1 VFLRFGFLIAVF
13 ILAFGLSV
21 YAADDASSPAGDPV
35 KGQRQFATCSA
46 CHTVEADGPNK
57 VGPNLHGI
65 IGRKAGS
72 KGDFNYSEA
81 MKKAGFIWDTQ
92 KLSEYIT
99 KPQAFI
105 PGNKMAFIGVPKEEV
120 RANII
125 AYLEE
130 ATK

>member
-1 VFLRFGFLIAVF
+1 MRKVLL
-13 ILAFGLSV
+13 LASLLVPVSLTVARAEDGD
-21 YAADDASSPAGDPV
+21 AAMG
-35 KGQRQFATCSA
+35 KRQFAPCSA

-72 KGDFNYSEA
+72 KADFQYSDA
-81 MKKAGFIWDTQ
+81 MKKAGFTWDAA
-92 KLSEYIT
+92 KIDKYIT
-99 KPQAFI
+99 KPQELV
-105 PGNKMAFIGVPKEEV
+105 PGNKMAFIGIPKDEV

-125 AYLEE
+125 AYLKE